1 MIEAKTRFYFIVD
14 PITTHLNF
22 FLLRIFSKGNNLHI
36 SAAMCPYANYSLLFF
51 IVIFPLN
58 LGLRQWYP

>member
-22 FLLRIFSKGNNLHI
+22 FLLRIISKGNNLHI

-58 LGLRQWYP
+58 LGLQQWYP